1 MVDGQPPRALNFPNF
16 LGSIVPLGC
25 PTSDIETEIY
35 HKLGGRFHVAE
46 FAEMALNSMTC
57 GISGCARQFPF
68 LAMSRLGS
76 QFFQQLPTK
85 LTPQDR
91 PPNGYFAHFFAHRF

>member
-1 MVDGQPPRALNFPNF
+1 MVEGQPPRALNFPNF

-25 PTSDIETEIY
+25 PTSDIESEIY
-35 HKLGGRFHVAE
+35 LKLGGRFRVAE
-46 FAEMALNSMTC
+46 FAEVAFNSMTC

-76 QFFQQLPTK
+76 Q
-85 LTPQDR
+85 
-91 PPNGYFAHFFAHRF
+91 